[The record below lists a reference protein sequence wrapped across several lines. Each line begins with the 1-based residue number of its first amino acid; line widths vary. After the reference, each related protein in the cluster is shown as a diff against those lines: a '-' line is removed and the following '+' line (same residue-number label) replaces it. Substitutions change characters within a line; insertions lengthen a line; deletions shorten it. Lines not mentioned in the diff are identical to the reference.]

1 MSLPACPQCKENY
14 TYEEGHTYV
23 CPMCFFEW
31 TEQSMMDA
39 IVKDSNGNP
48 LNDGDD
54 IIIIKDL
61 KLGNDTIKQGTRVKN
76 IKLLD
81 QEVDGHQL
89 YARVDGHGMIY
100 LKGDVVK
107 K

>member
-1 MSLPACPQCKENY
+1 MSLPACPQCKENV
-14 TYEEGHTYV
+14 TYEEGHTFV

-39 IVKDSNGNP
+39 LVKDSNGNP

-54 IIIIKDL
+54 VIIIKDL
-61 KLGNDTIKQGTRVKN
+61 KLGRDTLKQGTRVRN
-76 IKLLD
+76 IKILD
-81 QEVDGHQL
+81 PVVDSHDLQ
-89 YARVDGHGMIY
+89 ARVDGHGMIY
-100 LKGDVVK
+100 LKGSVVK

>member
-1 MSLPACPQCKENY
+1 MSLPACPQCNENV
-14 TYEEGHTYV
+14 TYEEGHTFV

-31 TEQSMMDA
+31 TEQSIMDA
-39 IVKDSNGNP
+39 LVKDSNGNP
-48 LNDGDD
+48 LHDGDD

-61 KLGNDTIKQGTRVKN
+61 KLGRDTLKQGTRIKN

-89 YARVDGHGMIY
+89 SARVEGHGMIY
-100 LKGDVVK
+100 LKGEVVK